1 MVRRFLFLAILF
13 SLAVAASAEVKL
25 PAVLGN
31 DMVLQRNSEVNLW
44 GSATPDRTVTV
55 RTSWNGKKY
64 KTKSDKDGKWA
75 LKVATGE
82 AGGPYEIEFS
92 DGDKLKLSGILLGE
106 VWVCGG
112 QSNMEMPIKG
122 FVAQPVQGAADAIR
136 DSYAHPDIRI
146 FNVGRAR
153 TETPQDDCKG
163 EWKSPLRRMLP
174 SVVQQPISSAAC

>member
-1 MVRRFLFLAILF
+1 
-13 SLAVAASAEVKL
+13 
-25 PAVLGN
+25 
-31 DMVLQRNSEVNLW
+31 MVLQRNSEVNLW
-44 GSATPDRTVTV
+44 GSATPNRTVTV

-92 DGDKLKLSGILLGE
+92 DGDKLTLGGILLGE

-122 FVAQPVQGAADAIR
+122 FVAQPVQGAAEAIKIENGSLTPTYIQYLWVR
-136 DSYAHPDIRI
+136 QQNTSANKVIYIP
-146 FNVGRAR
+146 
-153 TETPQDDCKG
+153 TEAGLPIL
-163 EWKSPLRRMLP
+163 EAKSE
-174 SVVQQPISSAAC
+174 